1 MSHGTERYLRYMYI
15 CYKFL
20 FYNSISFYSTYFYA
34 GYKESF
40 FCLKLSALDDRGIF
54 PSHRKADAR
63 THTSNPLLSSLSSN
77 GRDECDE
84 RKREKENERK
94 RASSLW
100 RRELYRLVSS
110 SFLSFYHH
118 CEKDICERDSL
129 RRSTFI
135 YVRSIDSLLYG

>member
-1 MSHGTERYLRYMYI
+1 MSHGKDILDTCI

-20 FYNSISFYSTYFYA
+20 FYNSISFYSIYFYA

-84 RKREKENERK
+84 QERKRMREKE
-94 RASSLW
+94 L
-100 RRELYRLVSS
+100 
-110 SFLSFYHH
+110 
-118 CEKDICERDSL
+118 
-129 RRSTFI
+129 
-135 YVRSIDSLLYG
+135 LLYGEESFIVSSLLPFFLSITIARKISAREIR